1 MNYNLGMNAVFD
13 EVLTSAR
20 TLPKSDKAALA
31 HLLIQDLDET
41 DDVQLELLWIDEVKR
56 RHEAVKRGEMA
67 VHDGDEVMAR
77 LRSLVK

>member
-1 MNYNLGMNAVFD
+1 MDAVFD

-20 TLPKSDKAALA
+20 TLSKSDKAALA
-31 HLLIQDLDET
+31 HLLIRDLDDA
-41 DDVQLELLWIDEVKR
+41 DDVHLELLWIDEVKR
-56 RHEAVKRGEMA
+56 RYEAVERGEMA